1 VCPSSAQDLGRCLQ
15 TAHAQDGLILCKAG
29 DVVLFALGQGAAP
42 DALISSRV
50 LGERYYV
57 AKDKY
62 RRETM
67 EVIALIERL
76 INLHKSATDRPATIP
91 VQVVP

>member
-1 VCPSSAQDLGRCLQ
+1 
-15 TAHAQDGLILCKAG
+15 
-29 DVVLFALGQGAAP
+29 
-42 DALISSRV
+42 V